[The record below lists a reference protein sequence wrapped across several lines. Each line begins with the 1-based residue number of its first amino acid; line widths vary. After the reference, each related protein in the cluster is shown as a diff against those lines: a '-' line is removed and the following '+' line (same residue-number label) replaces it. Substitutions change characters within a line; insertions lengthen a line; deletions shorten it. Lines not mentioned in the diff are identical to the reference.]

1 MSLTRRRFL
10 QTSAFASAG
19 VAAFPRL
26 NSGAVAAPAKADEVV
41 PAPAGEW
48 MTNTPASAYR
58 AYRSKPAKTADA
70 TTWVQIDLGE
80 SRPIDSVKVYPANE
94 KGFPGHDQDY
104 AGEGFPV
111 RFKIECSNDP
121 EFHNPAPIV
130 DHTDTDYPNP
140 QGLIQQYAAQ
150 GATGRYVRLTVTLLM
165 KVAGTVSGGY
175 YLALGK
181 MDVYSGGKEIAA
193 LCPVTVDSTYG
204 NADDV
209 AQVTRPARPGGE
221 TTFMDHPENVTD
233 ASTWNPPLHKA
244 RVPRTG
250 VTLEGGVF
258 QKAME
263 DNISYLLN
271 SYSVDDLLR
280 QFRERAGT
288 AKPPVKPAGGAWGV
302 QFWEEDL
309 AGSNAGRFLMAA
321 GNTLRWINHPELRQR
336 LDAVVE
342 GIAQCRQPNGYIMA
356 YPEDTIFFSERGA
369 YTRAWLVHGL
379 IEAGY
384 AGNPKAFEL
393 LRGYS
398 DWFNQCSYLPH
409 LLRFAIQGG
418 QGMIANTRMYFT
430 PVGKPADIQVIQ
442 RYFQENFWMEQ
453 LAAREDR
460 AVWQYPY
467 DRPHCYLLTNLE
479 AYMDLYRATGDPR
492 YLHAVEG
499 GWELY
504 HDKWENPGGSISIIE
519 FVVSPPKSYML
530 HAELEELCGNSF
542 WAFLSQRFH
551 LLDPENEKYMAEI
564 EKSIYNVAMANQG
577 GAEGFRYHALLVHG
591 KEKPTHMNTCCE
603 GQGTRLIGSLPEHI
617 YSLASDGLYVN
628 LYEPSTMH
636 WTEGGASLRIK
647 MVTRFPFDR
656 EVGLQFSAARPTA
669 AKIRIR
675 VPSWATREMAV
686 YVNGKPAATGKPG
699 SYVVLARTWAEGDVA
714 SFTLPA
720 ALSAARYVGV
730 DQIPEHERYAV
741 SFGPILLAA
750 VGAPEIRLRLQN
762 VRQPEDLLKHL
773 QPKPGQPL
781 HFLVE
786 NNPGIEF
793 MPYWQVD
800 KEPFNCFPAVPT
812 RA

>member
-1 MSLTRRRFL
+1 MGFTRRRFL
-10 QTSAFASAG
+10 ETSLGAGAGMTASRLLKADAG
-19 VAAFPRL
+19 VASP
-26 NSGAVAAPAKADEVV
+26 SEGQVV
-41 PAPAGEW
+41 PAPTGEW

-70 TTWVQIDLGE
+70 TTWVQIDLGA
-80 SRPIDSVKVYPANE
+80 SRTIDLVKVYPANE
-94 KGFPGHDQDY
+94 KGFPGRDEDY

-111 RFKIECSNDP
+111 RFKIETSNDSD
-121 EFHNPAPIV
+121 FQNPTLIV
-130 DHTDTDYPNP
+130 DHTEADYPNP
-140 QGLIQQYAAQ
+140 QGLIQRYAAH
-150 GATGRYVRLTVTLLM
+150 GATGRYVRLTVTRLM

-181 MDVYSGGKEIAA
+181 IDVYSGGKEIAA
-193 LCPVTVDSTYG
+193 LCPVTVDSIYG
-204 NADDV
+204 KDDDV

-233 ASTWNPPLHKA
+233 ASTWNPPVHKA

-263 DNISYLLN
+263 DNILYLLN

-280 QFRERAGT
+280 QFRERVGMAQ
-288 AKPPVKPAGGAWGV
+288 PPVNPTGNV
-302 QFWEEDL
+302 RFWEEDL

-321 GNTLRWINHPELRQR
+321 GNTLRWIDHPELRQR

-384 AGNPKAFEL
+384 AGNQKAFEL

-453 LAAREDR
+453 LQGREER
-460 AVWQYPY
+460 AIWQYPY

-492 YLHAVEG
+492 YRPRSKAR
-499 GWELY
+499 WDLY
-504 HDKWENPGGSISIIE
+504 HDNWENPGGSISIIE
-519 FVVSPPKSYML
+519 FVVSPPRSYML

-542 WAFLSQRFH
+542 WAFLSQRLH
-551 LLDPENEKYMAEI
+551 LLDPENEKYVAEI
-564 EKSIYNVAMANQG
+564 EKSIYNVAMANQA

-656 EVGLQFSAARPTA
+656 EVGLQFSAARPTP
-669 AKIRIR
+669 AKIRVR

-720 ALSAARYVGV
+720 ALSAVRYTGV
-730 DQIPEHERYAV
+730 DQIPDHERYAV

-762 VRQPEDLLKHL
+762 VKQPEDLLKHL

-800 KEPFNCFPAVPT
+800 KEPFNCLPAVPM